1 MPRRERP
8 AETTRS
14 EHWLREAVNRFPTY
28 LNQRVGAAL
37 SLPNSEGIQWLSPT
51 KDDEYAEYFDQA
63 FLDLLDLRQLR
74 VPLQAFW
81 PAGGSRWDGL
91 ELLTVDEATKR
102 LQKAARAAF
111 AAEEKLVTI
120 LNKREGLLK

>member
-8 AETTRS
+8 AKTTRS

-28 LNQRVGAAL
+28 LNQRLGAAL

-63 FLDLLDLRQLR
+63 FLDLLGLGQLR
-74 VPLQAFW
+74 VPLKDFW
-81 PAGGSRWDGL
+81 PVGGPVGMAWRGQPPERSSW
-91 ELLTVDEATKR
+91 
-102 LQKAARAAF
+102 
-111 AAEEKLVTI
+111 
-120 LNKREGLLK
+120 LKPRPI